1 MTTGTSDRYARRTV
15 APVLI
20 VVGVT
25 AVVTPLALILKTPA
39 AAG

>member
-15 APVLI
+15 APALI

-25 AVVTPLALILKTPA
+25 AVVTPLALIQTPA